1 MRKWLIFALAAVLC
15 VTLMGCG
22 EKEKEQE
29 KEETTPTQT
38 SAHSTHPHDHTHAV
52 GTPHASAGKT
62 TLPSRRYIYLEE
74 ALEIAAEHYDIQPGD
89 IHPQNGYEMSYAVV
103 HPATTQEPYYIIRL
117 QWLVLVDGNPSHW
130 SELDRIRIDAF
141 TGAVTTE
148 E

>member
-1 MRKWLIFALAAVLC
+1 MRKWLIFALVAVLC

-22 EKEKEQE
+22 KKEL
-29 KEETTPTQT
+29 EETTPTQT
-38 SAHSTHPHDHTHAV
+38 TAPSTHDHTHAV
-52 GTPHASAGKT
+52 GTTHASAGKT
-62 TLPSRRYIYLEE
+62 TLPSRRYIYREE
-74 ALEIAAEHYDIQPGD
+74 ALKIAAEHYDIQPGD
-89 IHPQNGYEMSYAVV
+89 INPQNGYEMSYAVV

-117 QWLVLVDGNPSHW
+117 QWMVLVDGNPSHW